1 MIFSLIIGVLL
12 PHLNHS
18 FMVPSFYK
26 PATQELKTDTSKK
39 WKAITRT
46 NVHHMHAIINHKRT
60 TQHGMVPPI
69 HSSPTI
75 SIPAYC
81 FVANFIYICRR
92 SSIRNMSKRKLLKIR
107 LTREEDVSLKLYITN
122 ILTWQIFVTLVY
134 PLLEPMSRL
143 FGYVSFYYFYPNA
156 SGMGKFVC
164 RLRCFLIYCVDRFIL
179 ILHLKLIPGL
189 IFEPLSAQNLPLS
202 KRTKSQIRC
211 DWHRFSVNIGA
222 IGRDGYRHPPSI
234 ELHRPHLDVPAFG
247 LKHWP
252 WRRRYNTE
260 ERI

>member
-1 MIFSLIIGVLL
+1 MFSLIIGVLL
-12 PHLNHS
+12 PHRYQS
-18 FMVPSFYK
+18 FMVPSLYK
-26 PATQELKTDTSKK
+26 PATQEVQTDTSK
-39 WKAITRT
+39 WKAMTRT
-46 NVHHMHAIINHKRT
+46 NVHHMHGIINHKRT
-60 TQHGMVPPI
+60 TQHRMVPPI

-122 ILTWQIFVTLVY
+122 VLTWQLFVTLVY

-164 RLRCFLIYCVDRFIL
+164 RLRCFLIYYVDRFIL
-179 ILHLKLIPGL
+179 NYI
-189 IFEPLSAQNLPLS
+189 
-202 KRTKSQIRC
+202 
-211 DWHRFSVNIGA
+211 
-222 IGRDGYRHPPSI
+222 
-234 ELHRPHLDVPAFG
+234 
-247 LKHWP
+247 
-252 WRRRYNTE
+252 
-260 ERI
+260 

>member
-12 PHLNHS
+12 PHRYQS
-18 FMVPSFYK
+18 FMVPLLYK
-26 PATQELKTDTSKK
+26 PATQEVKTDTCKN
-39 WKAITRT
+39 WKAIRRT
-46 NVHHMHAIINHKRT
+46 NVHHMHDIINHKRT
-60 TQHGMVPPI
+60 TQHRMVMVPPI

-107 LTREEDVSLKLYITN
+107 LTREEDVSLQLYITN
-122 ILTWQIFVTLVY
+122 VLTWQLFVTLVY

-164 RLRCFLIYCVDRFIL
+164 RLRCFLIYYVDRL
-179 ILHLKLIPGL
+179 ILLLLLKLIHGNWISL
-189 IFEPLSAQNLPLS
+189 YTLQ
-202 KRTKSQIRC
+202 
-211 DWHRFSVNIGA
+211 G
-222 IGRDGYRHPPSI
+222 
-234 ELHRPHLDVPAFG
+234 
-247 LKHWP
+247 
-252 WRRRYNTE
+252 
-260 ERI
+260 